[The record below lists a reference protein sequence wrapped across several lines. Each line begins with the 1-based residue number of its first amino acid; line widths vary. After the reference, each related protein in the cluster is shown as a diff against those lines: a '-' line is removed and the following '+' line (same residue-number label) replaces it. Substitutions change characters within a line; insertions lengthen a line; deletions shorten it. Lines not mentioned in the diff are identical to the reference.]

1 MIDYSQ
7 ANILQVS
14 AHVVGNGVNG
24 DKLRVS
30 SEPLEVADDSTHSNL
45 LRYFLSSFSTPE
57 YYSFTSASEDLN
69 NNVIFKLAA
78 GMFSHPQAFHKST
91 ISIAQHLYDVTLL
104 PTIRSGEIFIT
115 LLSGI
120 LVENKEVKAVGV
132 FKSESKESYL
142 KLSTGSN
149 IFRLKTDQGINT
161 GKLDKGCLIIN
172 VEKESGYMLLVVDV
186 LNKSE
191 AQFWMN
197 DFLMV
202 RPRADSYRKTQSFLD
217 LTRQYVDEMDEQFQV
232 SKADKIDLLNRSM
245 NFFKKKDQ
253 FDQHEFEEEVLEDP
267 SVIESFRRYE
277 RTRSGGDEDKVNNFE
292 ISAQAVKRQAR
303 VFKSVIKLDKN
314 FHIYIHGNR
323 QLIERGFDE
332 VANKHYYKLY
342 FDHEA

>member
-120 LVENKEVKAVGV
+120 LVEYKEVKAVGI

-191 AQFWMN
+191 AQ
-197 DFLMV
+197 
-202 RPRADSYRKTQSFLD
+202 
-217 LTRQYVDEMDEQFQV
+217 
-232 SKADKIDLLNRSM
+232 
-245 NFFKKKDQ
+245 
-253 FDQHEFEEEVLEDP
+253 
-267 SVIESFRRYE
+267 
-277 RTRSGGDEDKVNNFE
+277 
-292 ISAQAVKRQAR
+292 
-303 VFKSVIKLDKN
+303 
-314 FHIYIHGNR
+314 
-323 QLIERGFDE
+323 
-332 VANKHYYKLY
+332 
-342 FDHEA
+342 